1 MILMEWTTSSSLTVE
16 TVTGSVDNT
25 FEPMR
30 SPDVLSNC
38 WSSLCDVSSC
48 LDGLPLYGSPS
59 GYAMDVMD
67 AADSLPPPMPD
78 VARLQPFDDFQLI
91 SIPYK
96 NEFDSFDHCPIATP
110 RDYKESLEQRKHVTE
125 QIKSQLASIVE
136 SSQQHADPTE
146 EELKKQQLA
155 ANAAI
160 SKKFMEWLVR
170 SGNAKQVL
178 DLVRI
183 DGEKFGLSFQG
194 STGSQSVGGSS

>member
-16 TVTGSVDNT
+16 TVTGSVDNM

-96 NEFDSFDHCPIATP
+96 NEFDSFDVRGCTI
-110 RDYKESLEQRKHVTE
+110 VT
-125 QIKSQLASIVE
+125 LYV
-136 SSQQHADPTE
+136 
-146 EELKKQQLA
+146 
-155 ANAAI
+155 
-160 SKKFMEWLVR
+160 
-170 SGNAKQVL
+170 
-178 DLVRI
+178 
-183 DGEKFGLSFQG
+183 
-194 STGSQSVGGSS
+194 